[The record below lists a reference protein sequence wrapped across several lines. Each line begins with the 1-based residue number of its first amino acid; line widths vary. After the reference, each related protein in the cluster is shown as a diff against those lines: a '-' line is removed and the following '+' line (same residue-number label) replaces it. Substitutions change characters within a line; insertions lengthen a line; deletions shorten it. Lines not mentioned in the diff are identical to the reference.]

1 MHVLL
6 KLPALTLKMR
16 PMHESNRINRDATT
30 QQTNGLGFAWDIE
43 SHSRIQSILSRVDLN
58 FRNLPRSGL
67 GATPPLT
74 QS

>member
-1 MHVLL
+1 MQIIDPKKQQEPL
-6 KLPALTLKMR
+6 A
-16 PMHESNRINRDATT
+16 T

-43 SHSRIQSILSRVDLN
+43 SHSRIQSILSRVDHN
-58 FRNLPRSGL
+58 FRNIPRSGL